1 MTDIKMPDHS
11 LETLAA
17 AGLSVDLAGARLEV
31 TPIRVREL
39 PAFARAI
46 GPLLSAIED
55 GVDLAALLAAH
66 PEAVIAA
73 TAIGARLPPEQVN
86 DLALDELLALA
97 FAVLEVNAD
106 FFARRIAPAMMAGSE
121 RLAAYLAGLSSTP
134 ASGAPA

>member
-1 MTDIKMPDHS
+1 MPDQS

-17 AGLSVDLAGARLEV
+17 AGLTVEVGGARLEI

-46 GPLLSAIED
+46 GPILADLEG

-66 PEAVIAA
+66 PEAIIAA
-73 TAIGARLPPEQVN
+73 TAIGARLPLEQVN

-106 FFARRIAPAMMAGSE
+106 FFARRIAPALTAGSE
-121 RLAAYLAGLSSTP
+121 RLATRLAGLSSTP